1 MVVDVS
7 VFCYSSYVLF
17 LSSRRLH
24 TRCALVTGVQT
35 CALPIYLSIDVEV
48 SGLLEIRRELH
59 GISGRPRV
67 SITHL
72 LVAAIAQALRAAPHM
87 NRAWIDD
94 EIVTY
99 ESIDVGVA
107 VDTDRGLT
115 NPPVPDLGASSL
127 SETDRKLYHPIPR
140 ACGGRD
146 PAEL

>member
-1 MVVDVS
+1 MS
-7 VFCYSSYVLF
+7 PSANQ
-17 LSSRRLH
+17 RTMATRLATAKREIPH
-24 TRCALVTGVQT
+24 F
-35 CALPIYLSIDVEV
+35 YLSIDVEV
-48 SGLLEIRRELH
+48 SGLLEIRRELN

-107 VDTDRGLT
+107 VDRDRGLT
-115 NPPVPDLGASSL
+115 NRRDERREGEEGVRRWRSRG
-127 SETDRKLYHPIPR
+127 
-140 ACGGRD
+140 CGH
-146 PAEL
+146 E

>member
-1 MVVDVS
+1 MS
-7 VFCYSSYVLF
+7 PSANQ
-17 LSSRRLH
+17 RTMATRLATAKREIPH
-24 TRCALVTGVQT
+24 F
-35 CALPIYLSIDVEV
+35 YLSIDVEV
-48 SGLLEIRRELH
+48 SGLLEIRRELN

-99 ESIDVGVA
+99 ESIDVGIA

-115 NPPVPDLGASSL
+115 KPTVHDLGASSL
-127 SETDRKLYHPIPR
+127 YVRSEEHTS
-140 ACGGRD
+140 
-146 PAEL
+146 